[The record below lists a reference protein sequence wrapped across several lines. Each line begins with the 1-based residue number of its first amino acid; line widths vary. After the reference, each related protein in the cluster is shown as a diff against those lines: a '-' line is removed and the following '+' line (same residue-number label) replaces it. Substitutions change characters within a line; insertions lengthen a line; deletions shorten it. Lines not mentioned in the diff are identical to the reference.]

1 MALNKLTADALVDG
15 TLSSDTLATASVTN
29 DKLNSNI
36 ISSQTAI
43 GVVDSTNDTLLIYDN
58 STTSLKKVAVNSFLS
73 TSDVTEGTNLYY
85 TDERVDDR
93 VDKLIVG
100 GNNITA
106 TYNDAAGTLT
116 IDGQP
121 GYADSDVAA
130 YLGGNL
136 DTSIIPDADAT
147 YDIGSASYKIRDLYL
162 SNNSLH
168 IGENILSVNANKLL
182 FNGEDVMDY
191 ASLTGNPTLFDG
203 TYASLTDT
211 PTLFN
216 GAYSSLSG
224 IPSNIVTSDISGIT
238 GAGVI
243 SNIVSLTQADY
254 DAISTPDSTTLY
266 VITG

>member
-1 MALNKLTADALVDG
+1 MPRSNASFLGQLLGTSQKITTSALDDSVVAS
-15 TLSSDTLATASVTN
+15 LS
-29 DKLNSNI
+29 
-36 ISSQTAI
+36 
-43 GVVDSTNDTLLIYDN
+43 GGGGVDS
-58 STTSLKKVAVNSFLS
+58 
-73 TSDVTEGTNLYY
+73 
-85 TDERVDDR
+85 
-93 VDKLIVG
+93 
-100 GNNITA
+100 
-106 TYNDAAGTLT
+106 AAIIG
-116 IDGQP
+116 II
-121 GYADSDVAA
+121 DSDYVQARA
-130 YLGGNL
+130 PSVDLSAINK
-136 DTSIIPDADAT
+136 SIIPDTNAT
-147 YDIGSASYKIRDLYL
+147 YDIGSASYKIRDLYV
-162 SNNSLH
+162 SDNSLH
-168 IGENILSVNANKLL
+168 IGENILSVNASKLL

-191 ASLTGNPTLFDG
+191 ASLTGAPNPTLFDG

>member
-1 MALNKLTADALVDG
+1 MPRSNASFLGQLLG
-15 TLSSDTLATASVTN
+15 TSQKITASAL
-29 DKLNSNI
+29 D
-36 ISSQTAI
+36 SSVSASL
-43 GVVDSTNDTLLIYDN
+43 GGGGGVDSAAIIGIIDSAYVQARAPSVD
-58 STTSLKKVAVNSFLS
+58 LS
-73 TSDVTEGTNLYY
+73 AIN
-85 TDERVDDR
+85 
-93 VDKLIVG
+93 
-100 GNNITA
+100 
-106 TYNDAAGTLT
+106 
-116 IDGQP
+116 QH
-121 GYADSDVAA
+121 
-130 YLGGNL
+130 
-136 DTSIIPDADAT
+136 IIPDTNAT
-147 YDIGSASYKIRDLYL
+147 YDIGSASYKIRDLYV
-162 SNNSLH
+162 SDNSLH
-168 IGENILSVNANKLL
+168 IGENILSVNASKLL

-243 SNIVSLTQADY
+243 SNTVSLTQADY